1 MRDRMQLAELPNQ
14 ETNERTMSTK
24 SIIEA
29 MRQLVAESDYNQ
41 AKISQ
46 LESSLK
52 TYQNALKIL
61 CRQREQKWTV
71 DEIQEAIADPRTV
84 AVCGFGL
91 ELLTIE
97 TTTEQ

>member
-1 MRDRMQLAELPNQ
+1 MKT
-14 ETNERTMSTK
+14 ET
-24 SIIEA
+24 IIEA
-29 MRQLVAESDYNQ
+29 MRQLVAESDFNQ

-97 TTTEQ
+97 TTTETK

>member
-1 MRDRMQLAELPNQ
+1 
-14 ETNERTMSTK
+14 
-24 SIIEA
+24 
-29 MRQLVAESDYNQ
+29 MRQLVAETESNQ
-41 AKISQ
+41 ARISQ
-46 LESSLK
+46 LESSIN

-71 DEIQEAIADPRTV
+71 GEIQEAIADPRTV

-97 TTTEQ
+97 TTTETK

>member
-1 MRDRMQLAELPNQ
+1 MKT
-14 ETNERTMSTK
+14 ET
-24 SIIEA
+24 IIEA
-29 MRQLVAESDYNQ
+29 MRQLVAESDFNQ

-71 DEIQEAIADPRTV
+71 DEIEKAIADPRTV

-97 TTTEQ
+97 TTTETK

>member
-1 MRDRMQLAELPNQ
+1 MKTE
-14 ETNERTMSTK
+14 

-29 MRQLVAESDYNQ
+29 MRQLVAQTDHNQ
-41 AKISQ
+41 ARISQ
-46 LESSLK
+46 LESSIN
-52 TYQNALKIL
+52 TYQSALKIL

-71 DEIQEAIADPRTV
+71 DEIQKAIADPRTV

-97 TTTEQ
+97 TTTETK

>member
-1 MRDRMQLAELPNQ
+1 MPAMGKERNNQ
-14 ETNERTMSTK
+14 ETNRTMKTE

-29 MRQLVAESDYNQ
+29 MRQLVAESESNQ
-41 AKISQ
+41 ARILQ

-71 DEIQEAIADPRTV
+71 DEIQKAIADPRTV

-97 TTTEQ
+97 TATETK

>member
-1 MRDRMQLAELPNQ
+1 MN
-14 ETNERTMSTK
+14 TK

-29 MRQLVAESDYNQ
+29 MRQLVAETDYNQ
-41 AKISQ
+41 ARILQ

-52 TYQNALKIL
+52 NYQNALKIL

-71 DEIQEAIADPRTV
+71 DEIQKAIADPRTV

-97 TTTEQ
+97 TATETK

>member
-1 MRDRMQLAELPNQ
+1 MNTEI
-14 ETNERTMSTK
+14 
-24 SIIEA
+24 IIEA
-29 MRQLVAESDYNQ
+29 MRQLVAVSDYNQ

-97 TTTEQ
+97 TTTETK